1 MLQVDAKQV
10 SNHRERAA
18 GLGAAFDHAGA
29 VTALLTALLTDAE
42 ATQFRHELAG
52 FVP

>member
-10 SNHRERAA
+10 SNHRERAT

-29 VTALLTALLTDAE
+29 VTALLTDTE
-42 ATQFRHELAG
+42 ATQFRHEIAG
-52 FVP
+52 SVP